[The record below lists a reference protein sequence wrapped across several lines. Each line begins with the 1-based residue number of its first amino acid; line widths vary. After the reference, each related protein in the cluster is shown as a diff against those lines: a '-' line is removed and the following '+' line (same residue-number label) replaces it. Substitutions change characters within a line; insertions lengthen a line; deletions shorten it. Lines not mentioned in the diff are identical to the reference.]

1 MRFKPQKGL
10 TILKGRNAQ
19 GKTSVIEAVYLC
31 STGRSHRTSKDKEL
45 IKWGENSLN
54 IVSCIE
60 KSLGDFKVEVHLVT
74 GERKKIEIN
83 GMGIERLGELMGGVN
98 CVMFSYDDLKLIR
111 EGPAERRKFMDIAI
125 SQIKPRYF
133 YSLQQYIKI
142 LNQRN
147 TLLKSINKDMSLR
160 KTLRVWNEQI
170 ALPASY
176 ITSER
181 IAFTERIMKI
191 ASSIHNSLSC
201 EKEKLRLSYAP
212 SISVKTNDI
221 AAIRK
226 TYEDMLIT
234 REDEDIKKGNTSIG
248 CHRDDLI
255 TDINGVDLRS
265 FGSQGQQKTAVLSLK
280 LAELHF
286 MKNETEEYPILLLD
300 DCLSEIDFFRQQ
312 RLFELTKEFQT
323 IITVSDIRG
332 WEESFFKDASIYDVI
347 VQGDGSVLL
356 RSVPSIEPS
365 PIL

>member
-1 MRFKPQKGL
+1 M
-10 TILKGRNAQ
+10 
-19 GKTSVIEAVYLC
+19 
-31 STGRSHRTSKDKEL
+31 
-45 IKWGENSLN
+45 
-54 IVSCIE
+54 
-60 KSLGDFKVEVHLVT
+60 
-74 GERKKIEIN
+74 
-83 GMGIERLGELMGGVN
+83 
-98 CVMFSYDDLKLIR
+98 
-111 EGPAERRKFMDIAI
+111 
-125 SQIKPRYF
+125 
-133 YSLQQYIKI
+133 
-142 LNQRN
+142 
-147 TLLKSINKDMSLR
+147 
-160 KTLRVWNEQI
+160 
-170 ALPASY
+170 
-176 ITSER
+176 
-181 IAFTERIMKI
+181 
-191 ASSIHNSLSC
+191 
-201 EKEKLRLSYAP
+201 
-212 SISVKTNDI
+212 KTNDI

-248 CHRDDLI
+248 CQRDDLI